1 MPELPEIEHL
11 KRSLEPVLV
20 GARVRQVRLLR
31 RDVAHSFT
39 CDGSYRRTRRRDLL
53 LGETIESLTRHGKEL
68 TINSGTGPLVC
79 VHLGMSGQ
87 LWYRPS
93 RLHLQRRDHVH
104 SIWWMDSSTASGRLV
119 FRDPRRF
126 GGLWTFPSTEA
137 LHATRWSRLGPDA
150 LSIGAQTLRHR
161 LCQTRRPIK
170 AALLDQHI
178 VAGIGNIYA
187 DEILFAAQIHPL
199 SISNSVSAADYR
211 TLAHVIHSILRHA
224 IAAGGSTTHD
234 YIDGHGRPG
243 SFAKYHQVYGRPLQ
257 PCVRC
262 GRELQS
268 IKVVQRTTIFCPQC
282 QRIFNRP
289 RVPRSSNNR
298 TGVRRATYHMDK
310 IPAKRGASSIRI
322 TSPMGNKYSS
332 SYSR

>member
-31 RDVAHSFT
+31 RDVAHSVT
-39 CDGSYRRTRRRDLL
+39 CDGSSRRTRRRDLL
-53 LGETIESLTRHGKEL
+53 LGDIIESLTRHGKEL
-68 TINSGTGPLVC
+68 TINSGAGPLVC

-87 LWYRPS
+87 LWYQPS
-93 RLHLQRRDHVH
+93 RLHLQRCDHVH
-104 SIWWMDSSTASGRLV
+104 CIWWIDSLTTSGRLV

-126 GGLWTFPSTEA
+126 GGLWTFPSTKA

-150 LSIGAQTLRHR
+150 LPIGAQTLRRR
-161 LCQTRRPIK
+161 LCQTHRPIK

-199 SISNSVSAADYR
+199 SISSSISTTAYH
-211 TLAHVIHSILRHA
+211 TLAHTIHSILRHA
-224 IAAGGSTTHD
+224 IAAGGSTTQD

-243 SFAKYHQVYGRPLQ
+243 NFAEYHQVYGRPLQ
-257 PCVRC
+257 PCLRC
-262 GRELQS
+262 GRQLQS
-268 IKVVQRTTIFCPQC
+268 IKVIQRTTIFCPQC
-282 QRIFNRP
+282 QRIFNGP
-289 RVPRSSNNR
+289 RTRWPSINR
-298 TGVRRATYHMDK
+298 TGVKRATDHK
-310 IPAKRGASSIRI
+310 GKTPANAS
-322 TSPMGNKYSS
+322 PVAFGLPLL
-332 SYSR
+332 

>member
-1 MPELPEIEHL
+1 
-11 KRSLEPVLV
+11 
-20 GARVRQVRLLR
+20 
-31 RDVAHSFT
+31 
-39 CDGSYRRTRRRDLL
+39 
-53 LGETIESLTRHGKEL
+53 
-68 TINSGTGPLVC
+68 
-79 VHLGMSGQ
+79 MSGQ
-87 LWYRPS
+87 LWYQPS

-104 SIWWMDSSTASGRLV
+104 CIWWIDSPTASGRLV

-150 LSIGAQTLRHR
+150 LSIGAQTLRRR

-199 SISNSVSAADYR
+199 SISNSISATDYR
-211 TLAHVIHSILRHA
+211 TLAHVIHSVLRHA

-243 SFAKYHQVYGRPLQ
+243 SFARYHQVYGRPLQ
-257 PCVRC
+257 PCLRC
-262 GRELQS
+262 GRQLQS
-268 IKVVQRTTIFCPQC
+268 IKVRQRTTIFCPQC
-282 QRIFNRP
+282 QRIFNGPRIRRP
-289 RVPRSSNNR
+289 SDNHTGLR
-298 TGVRRATYHMDK
+298 TVIDYMDK
-310 IPAKRGASSIRI
+310 THTKRGSSSIRN
-322 TSPMGNKYSS
+322 TPPMGKNYSS